1 MYFNRYKRKSN
12 NNILIKENRKK
23 FSKFEIATIKRT
35 AQSVNPMV
43 SKKAKL
49 KEQIDALQAEYDQL
63 NTMQE
68 QYEASIKTMTGGYGT
83 EDLVD
88 KVIETTSAVDK
99 NGKPIKVTKYVLKY
113 PETVIPVAAEEIE
126 GMTASEVDDT
136 AVVEEVETPKDAETP
151 VSPFMAE

>member
-1 MYFNRYKRKSN
+1 M
-12 NNILIKENRKK
+12 KK

-113 PETVIPVAAEEIE
+113 PETVIPVAAEDIE

-136 AVVEEVETPKDAETP
+136 AVVEGVETPKDAETP

>member
-1 MYFNRYKRKSN
+1 METR
-12 NNILIKENRKK
+12 K

-126 GMTASEVDDT
+126 GMTAAEVDDT
-136 AVVEEVETPKDAETP
+136 AVVEEVETPKDSETP

>member
-1 MYFNRYKRKSN
+1 M
-12 NNILIKENRKK
+12 KK

-136 AVVEEVETPKDAETP
+136 AIVEEVETPKDAETP

>member
-1 MYFNRYKRKSN
+1 M
-12 NNILIKENRKK
+12 KK

-113 PETVIPVAAEEIE
+113 PETVIPVAAEDIE

>member
-1 MYFNRYKRKSN
+1 M
-12 NNILIKENRKK
+12 KK

-136 AVVEEVETPKDAETP
+136 AVVEEVEAPKDAETP

>member
-1 MYFNRYKRKSN
+1 METRKF
-12 NNILIKENRKK
+12 R
-23 FSKFEIATIKRT
+23 KFEIATIKRT

-113 PETVIPVAAEEIE
+113 PETVIPAAAEEIE
-126 GMTASEVDDT
+126 GVTATEVDDT

>member
-1 MYFNRYKRKSN
+1 METR
-12 NNILIKENRKK
+12 K

-49 KEQIDALQAEYDQL
+49 KEQIDALQAEYNQL
-63 NTMQE
+63 DTMQE

-99 NGKPIKVTKYVLKY
+99 NGKPIKVTKYILKY

>member
-1 MYFNRYKRKSN
+1 M
-12 NNILIKENRKK
+12 KK

-83 EDLVD
+83 EDLVE

>member
-1 MYFNRYKRKSN
+1 M
-12 NNILIKENRKK
+12 KK

-136 AVVEEVETPKDAETP
+136 AVVEGVETPKDAETP

>member
-1 MYFNRYKRKSN
+1 M
-12 NNILIKENRKK
+12 KK

-126 GMTASEVDDT
+126 GITASEVDDT

>member
-1 MYFNRYKRKSN
+1 MEIR
-12 NNILIKENRKK
+12 K

-43 SKKAKL
+43 SKKAKI

-63 NTMQE
+63 NIMQE

-83 EDLVD
+83 EDLVE

-113 PETVIPVAAEEIE
+113 PDTVIPVAAEEIE
-126 GMTASEVDDT
+126 SVDATEVDET

-151 VSPFMAE
+151 VSQFMSEE

>member
-1 MYFNRYKRKSN
+1 M
-12 NNILIKENRKK
+12 KK

-49 KEQIDALQAEYDQL
+49 KEQIDALQTEYDQL

-88 KVIETTSAVDK
+88 KVIETTSAIDK

-136 AVVEEVETPKDAETP
+136 AVVEGVETPNDAETP
-151 VSPFMAE
+151 VSPVTAE

>member
-1 MYFNRYKRKSN
+1 METR
-12 NNILIKENRKK
+12 K

-49 KEQIDALQAEYDQL
+49 KEQIDALQAEHDQL

-136 AVVEEVETPKDAETP
+136 AVVEEVETPKDSETP

>member
-1 MYFNRYKRKSN
+1 METR
-12 NNILIKENRKK
+12 K

-151 VSPFMAE
+151 VSPFMAEE

>member
-1 MYFNRYKRKSN
+1 METR
-12 NNILIKENRKK
+12 K

-126 GMTASEVDDT
+126 SMTASEVDDT
-136 AVVEEVETPKDAETP
+136 AVVEGVETPKDVETP

>member
-1 MYFNRYKRKSN
+1 METR
-12 NNILIKENRKK
+12 K

-43 SKKAKL
+43 SKKTKI

-126 GMTASEVDDT
+126 DMTAAEVDET

-151 VSPFMAE
+151 VSPFMTEE

>member
-1 MYFNRYKRKSN
+1 METR
-12 NNILIKENRKK
+12 K

-49 KEQIDALQAEYDQL
+49 KEQIDALQAEYNQL

-136 AVVEEVETPKDAETP
+136 AVVEGVETPKDVETP

>member
-1 MYFNRYKRKSN
+1 METR
-12 NNILIKENRKK
+12 K

-43 SKKAKL
+43 SKKAKI

-63 NTMQE
+63 NIMQE

-113 PETVIPVAAEEIE
+113 PDTIIPVAAEEIE
-126 GMTASEVDDT
+126 GMTVAEVDDT
-136 AVVEEVETPKDAETP
+136 AVVEEVEVPKGAESP
-151 VSPFMAE
+151 VSPFMTEK

>member
-1 MYFNRYKRKSN
+1 M
-12 NNILIKENRKK
+12 KK

-49 KEQIDALQAEYDQL
+49 KEQIDALQAEYAQL
-63 NTMQE
+63 DTMQE
-68 QYEASIKTMTGGYGT
+68 QYEASIKTMTGRYGT

-126 GMTASEVDDT
+126 GIAASEVDDT
-136 AVVEEVETPKDAETP
+136 AVVEEVETPKDVETL

>member
-1 MYFNRYKRKSN
+1 M
-12 NNILIKENRKK
+12 KK

-126 GMTASEVDDT
+126 GMTVYGVGET